1 MVGSFLSG
9 KVIAGIA
16 AGVFA
21 IGAATTALVLTN
33 GSSADNSSSQVVSS
47 SAADTSSSLVIS
59 DKDTSS
65 QAVTTTTT
73 TTSSS
78 EVAAEA
84 ESCAVWTAEDLSTF
98 VETEIR
104 GKKIAEAKEIFKQRF
119 GTDPDKWK
127 VTTSGEYTSYE
138 QDLPVGIKL
147 YDTEFTTIWF
157 EEYQANGV
165 VAQKDKAVGFYSN
178 FANKVCAEGSEISI
192 TEALK
197 ADGYELDRSTFMN
210 RWHTSKGLVSF
221 GAFASKDGKGKLG
234 MVFWS
239 PIQNAQ
245 Q

>member
-1 MVGSFLSG
+1 MVGRIFTG
-9 KVIAGIA
+9 KVIAAVTGVIIA
-16 AGVFA
+16 CSMLASCGD
-21 IGAATTALVLTN
+21 
-33 GSSADNSSSQVVSS
+33 SSAANDTKSSSSSQAST
-47 SAADTSSSLVIS
+47 SAAVNNSSE
-59 DKDTSS
+59 
-65 QAVTTTTT
+65 AVTTTTT
-73 TTSSS
+73 TTSSAP
-78 EVAAEA
+78 AAEVSA
-84 ESCAVWTAEDLSTF
+84 EAVWTAEDLSTF

-178 FANKVCAEGSEISI
+178 FANKVCAEVSESSI

-197 ADGYELDRSTFMN
+197 ADGYEFDRSTFMN